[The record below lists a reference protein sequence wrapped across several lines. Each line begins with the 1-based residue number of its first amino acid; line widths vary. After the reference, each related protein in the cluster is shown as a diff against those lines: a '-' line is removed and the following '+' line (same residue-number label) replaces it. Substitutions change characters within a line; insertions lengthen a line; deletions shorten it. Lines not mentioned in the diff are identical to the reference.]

1 MWAPFGHHFTENNA
15 FHQDMEKAAK
25 PSNHA
30 ALRPFSVHI
39 KHVEND
45 TKIYYFLFET
55 KYTILFHFARNL
67 WVFCTKVHGGAW
79 DFIGWF
85 LQRAGYY
92 TITTPF
98 YGKETGYDTNILPFK
113 TFAPSTG

>member
-1 MWAPFGHHFTENNA
+1 MG
-15 FHQDMEKAAK
+15 
-25 PSNHA
+25 
-30 ALRPFSVHI
+30 
-39 KHVEND
+39 
-45 TKIYYFLFET
+45 
-55 KYTILFHFARNL
+55 ILHKGA
-67 WVFCTKVHGGAW
+67 WGGAW

-85 LQRAGYY
+85 LQRAVYY

>member
-45 TKIYYFLFET
+45 TKIYYFLLYYF
-55 KYTILFHFARNL
+55 LRGNVNAQ
-67 WVFCTKVHGGAW
+67 GAL
-79 DFIGWF
+79 DRMR
-85 LQRAGYY
+85 LA
-92 TITTPF
+92 
-98 YGKETGYDTNILPFK
+98 E
-113 TFAPSTG
+113 

>member
-45 TKIYYFLFET
+45 TKIYYFLWYLVSCSFALVYYLLLAERQKRNRKINNICNSGEGMKILILGELLFEQ
-55 KYTILFHFARNL
+55 
-67 WVFCTKVHGGAW
+67 VSV
-79 DFIGWF
+79 
-85 LQRAGYY
+85 
-92 TITTPF
+92 
-98 YGKETGYDTNILPFK
+98 
-113 TFAPSTG
+113 

>member
-45 TKIYYFLFET
+45 TKIYYFLICY
-55 KYTILFHFARNL
+55 KIGLIL
-67 WVFCTKVHGGAW
+67 
-79 DFIGWF
+79 
-85 LQRAGYY
+85 LQISR
-92 TITTPF
+92 
-98 YGKETGYDTNILPFK
+98 LPK
-113 TFAPSTG
+113 TLLKSLEMH

>member
-1 MWAPFGHHFTENNA
+1 MGQHQLCDANTDHTAHRGTGHEGRGEE
-15 FHQDMEKAAK
+15 QDEE
-25 PSNHA
+25 PH
-30 ALRPFSVHI
+30 
-39 KHVEND
+39 
-45 TKIYYFLFET
+45 FLFET
-55 KYTILFHFARNL
+55 KYPILFHFARNL

>member
-45 TKIYYFLFET
+45 TKIYYFLYQYYKMRTVRLQERTF
-55 KYTILFHFARNL
+55 K
-67 WVFCTKVHGGAW
+67 W
-79 DFIGWF
+79 DRH
-85 LQRAGYY
+85 L
-92 TITTPF
+92 TV
-98 YGKETGYDTNILPFK
+98 L
-113 TFAPSTG
+113 

>member
-45 TKIYYFLFET
+45 TKIYYFLLPLPDE
-55 KYTILFHFARNL
+55 
-67 WVFCTKVHGGAW
+67 W
-79 DFIGWF
+79 DDAVWRLLKNASINGRFV
-85 LQRAGYY
+85 
-92 TITTPF
+92 
-98 YGKETGYDTNILPFK
+98 
-113 TFAPSTG
+113 

>member
-45 TKIYYFLFET
+45 TKIYYFLKLTPMLIARYYIFRQKG
-55 KYTILFHFARNL
+55 KY
-67 WVFCTKVHGGAW
+67 
-79 DFIGWF
+79 
-85 LQRAGYY
+85 
-92 TITTPF
+92 
-98 YGKETGYDTNILPFK
+98 
-113 TFAPSTG
+113 

>member
-45 TKIYYFLFET
+45 TKIYYFLE
-55 KYTILFHFARNL
+55 I
-67 WVFCTKVHGGAW
+67 
-79 DFIGWF
+79 F
-85 LQRAGYY
+85 LL
-92 TITTPF
+92 
-98 YGKETGYDTNILPFK
+98 TNAKFLL
-113 TFAPSTG
+113 

>member
-45 TKIYYFLFET
+45 TKIYYFLF
-55 KYTILFHFARNL
+55 
-67 WVFCTKVHGGAW
+67 GGLCCQIYI
-79 DFIGWF
+79 DNK
-85 LQRAGYY
+85 RAD
-92 TITTPF
+92 
-98 YGKETGYDTNILPFK
+98 EL
-113 TFAPSTG
+113 